1 MRAGQEQ
8 RLPEPGTES
17 ASLDLMAFHG
27 RRKKKKSPS
36 NCLILFEPIYNF
48 GIYNILW

>member
-27 RRKKKKSPS
+27 RRKKKKSIKLS
-36 NCLILFEPIYNF
+36 NSF
-48 GIYNILW
+48 